1 VLYERAESL
10 TADYENKKDYE
21 TKYFISIKDII
32 IEKIIQKYFRILSFI

>member
-10 TADYENKKDYE
+10 TAENKKDYE